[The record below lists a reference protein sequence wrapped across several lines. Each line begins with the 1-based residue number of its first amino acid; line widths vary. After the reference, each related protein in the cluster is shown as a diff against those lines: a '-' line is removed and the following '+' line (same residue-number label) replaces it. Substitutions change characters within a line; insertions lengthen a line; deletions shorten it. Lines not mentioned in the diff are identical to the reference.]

1 MSDAARVGPQ
11 SGSSLK
17 ELTVRSVLLGG
28 AITLVF
34 TAANVYLG
42 LRVGLTFA
50 TSIPAAVIS
59 MAVLRMF
66 RGSNILENNIVQ
78 TIASAAG
85 TLAAIIFVL
94 PGLVIVGWW
103 SGFPY
108 WTTALATA
116 AGGILGVMFSI
127 PLRRALVVDTPLP
140 YPEGVAAAEVLKVG
154 AGSRE
159 GDAENRIGLKL
170 IILNSLAAGAFT
182 LVAKTRLLAEE
193 VSWFFHIGASSTG
206 VAGGL
211 SYALFGAGHLVGLSV
226 GMANLCG
233 LIIGWFIL
241 LPILTAGVEGPA
253 ADVAGTIF
261 RSDVRFF
268 GAGVI
273 GIAAIWTLLKLLG
286 PILKGIKGALAAS
299 GKRIGGEELPL
310 VERDIP
316 IGRVAAVILL
326 MLIPISWLLWQFLST
341 TPLADRAGGIIPLTL
356 IFVLVAGIVIASVCG
371 YMAGLMGASNSPI
384 SGIGILAILSAALLL
399 GWLFGGGG
407 SEEQRALIAYALF
420 TTAIVFGI
428 ATISNDN
435 LQDLKTGQ
443 LVGATPWRQQVALVY
458 GVIFGAL
465 VIPPILNTLA
475 STYGFA
481 GQPGAGPQALA
492 APQAGLISAIAN
504 GVLGGDLN
512 WKMIGMGVATG
523 VVAIIVDA
531 LLGKAKLLR
540 LPPLAIG
547 IGIYLPMAVT
557 VPIAIG
563 SVLGWL
569 YDKRAERTANPAF
582 AKRMGVLL
590 ATGLIVGDSLA
601 NVAFAGWVAR
611 FGLPEGLLPEGYEHV
626 AELGSVVLFGAMLYA
641 LYRYTRRVSATPPA
655 APPASA

>member
-1 MSDAARVGPQ
+1 MSDAGQGQTGA
-11 SGSSLK
+11 SLR
-17 ELTVRSVLLGG
+17 ELTIRSVILGG

-66 RGSNILENNIVQ
+66 RGATILENNIVQ

-94 PGLVIVGWW
+94 PGLVIIGWW
-103 SGFPY
+103 QGFPY

-154 AGSRE
+154 AGSKE
-159 GDAENRIGLKL
+159 GDEENRIGLRL

-182 LVAKTRLLAEE
+182 LVSKTRLLAEE
-193 VSWFFHIGASSTG
+193 VSYFFHVGTSSTG

-233 LIIGWFIL
+233 LIIGWWIL
-241 LPILTAGVEGPA
+241 LPIMTSGAEGPA
-253 ADVAGTIF
+253 AQVANAVF

-273 GIAAIWTLLKLLG
+273 GVAAIWTLLRLLG

-299 GKRIGGEELPL
+299 SKRSGGEELPL

-316 IGRVAAVILL
+316 IGRVAVVILV
-326 MLIPISWLLWQFLST
+326 MLIPIAFLLWQFLST
-341 TPLADRAGGIIPLTL
+341 TPLAAGAGSLIPLTL
-356 IFVLVAGIVIASVCG
+356 VFVLIAGVVIASVCG

-384 SGIGILAILSAALLL
+384 SGIGILAVLSAALLL
-399 GWLFGGGG
+399 GLWFGGSG
-407 SEEQRALIAYALF
+407 SDEEQQALIAYALF

-475 STYGFA
+475 VAYGFT

-504 GVLGGDLN
+504 GALGGNLN
-512 WKMIGMGVATG
+512 WPMIGSGAAVG
-523 VVAIIVDA
+523 VVAIVVDA

-569 YDKRAERTANPAF
+569 YDKRAERATNPAF

-601 NVAFAGWVAR
+601 NVAFAGYVAGW
-611 FGLPEGLLPEGYEHV
+611 GLPEGFLPEGLEHV
-626 AELGSVVLFGAMLYA
+626 AEIGGVIIFAAMLYA
-641 LYRYTRRVSATPPA
+641 LYRYTRRVSATRPA
-655 APPASA
+655 TPPASG